1 MYLYI
6 FHNQD
11 NFISDEIYLNASER
25 KLHGILKAYQNKA
38 MVEDNPVGHCNW
50 VGTNNSPR
58 KCNLYTSFQLNSN
71 TTSRTKVDVNAASK
85 LYLI

>member
-11 NFISDEIYLNASER
+11 NFFSDEIYQNASER
-25 KLHGILKAYQNKA
+25 KLHGIGLLKAYQNKA

-50 VGTNNSPR
+50 DG
-58 KCNLYTSFQLNSN
+58 YQ
-71 TTSRTKVDVNAASK
+71 
-85 LYLI
+85 